1 MTTMITIKY
10 QDERNPNFPSPM
22 MIMMMMV
29 MMMMMIVMMMIVMM
43 VMMVMMMML
52 TSGERKVT
60 IDARLAISP
69 KRPRL
74 VKSTPDNNQYEE
86 M

>member
-1 MTTMITIKY
+1 MVMMT
-10 QDERNPNFPSPM
+10 M
-22 MIMMMMV
+22 MLVVMMMV
-29 MMMMMIVMMMIVMM
+29 MMVMMVLMVMMVMMI

-74 VKSTPDNNQYEE
+74 VKSTPDNNQYKE